1 MYERIKHSIK
11 KIELFNKSRFK
22 IKKIF
27 LRSIYIL
34 KNDKNIK
41 FKSLLH
47 ESKYNEAHN
56 FYLENILEK
65 NLYTLENFIE
75 YLSLSMRL
83 RKKENVKVVSSAI
96 LSFKQWSPKIYIFLL
111 NNSKYKLLS
120 FWLKK
125 VCKRDKN
132 FLQLLTNLRFYS
144 NNEDKFIIKFLKSR
158 VAAQKIQLKIKEII
172 ADMYFNDMQSNSL
185 YYFSVFDHIIN
196 DYLASKNFKNKKI
209 KKKCAIL
216 NLNPWTQSIGH
227 FILLDGFI
235 KGVLLGILDYDI
247 VRFSEQPKSIISNK
261 FLHKMYKES
270 MEKNFSFSNKN
281 EYIFSK
287 PNMDAWRTKGNK
299 FTMSHKLCIKIQKI
313 WSEKGNKPLIEITDD
328 HMKIGDK
335 FISKIFDNKKK
346 WFCTLHVREPGFRF
360 NDDLW
365 LDTGRNAEIK
375 NYKKGIAYIAKQKG
389 FTIRIGQKENKKVNF
404 KNYFDYGRSKYKSD
418 FLDIYL
424 ISKAKFHIGTSS
436 GLSFIPLIFGK
447 NKNIYTNL
455 SQPFFIHLP
464 GSIGIPK
471 LLKSLSSNSYQKLS
485 TYDQIDPPLLFSGNE
500 NFKNL
505 NLKLEENSPEDIYDI
520 IKEFLNAFEKK
531 EWYKIISKRKTFLIK
546 GNNNIFC
553 QNKIPMP
560 KTFIKK
566 YKNLMY

>member
-1 MYERIKHSIK
+1 MYQGIKNSIK
-11 KIELFNKSRFK
+11 KIELINKYRFK
-22 IKKIF
+22 IKKNY
-27 LRSIYIL
+27 LRFICIL
-34 KNDKNIK
+34 KNDKSVK
-41 FKSLLH
+41 FESLLH

-65 NLYTLENFIE
+65 NLYSFKNFDK

-83 RKKENVKVVSSAI
+83 KKKENIKVINSAI
-96 LSFKQWSPKIYIFLL
+96 LSFKKWSPNIYIFLL
-111 NNSKYKLLS
+111 NNPKCKLLS
-120 FWLKK
+120 LWLRE
-125 VCKRDKN
+125 VYKRDKN
-132 FLQLLTNLRFYS
+132 LLQLLTNLVFYPDS
-144 NNEDKFIIKFLKSR
+144 EDKFIAKFLKSKE
-158 VAAQKIQLKIKEII
+158 AAQKIQLQIKEII
-172 ADMYFNDMQSNSL
+172 AGMYFNDMQSNSL
-185 YYFSVFDHIIN
+185 FYFSVLDHITN

-227 FILLDGFI
+227 FIYLDGFI
-235 KGVLLGILDYDI
+235 KGVLLGILDYDLI
-247 VRFSEQPKSIISNK
+247 RFSEEPKSIITNK

-281 EYIFSK
+281 EYTFSK

-299 FTMSHKLCIKIQKI
+299 FAMSHKLCIKIQKI
-313 WSEKGNKPLIEITDD
+313 WSEKGNKPLLEITDD
-328 HMKIGDK
+328 QMKIGDK

-389 FTIRIGQKENKKVNF
+389 FTIRMGQKENTKENF

-436 GLSFIPLIFGK
+436 GFSFIPLIFGK

-455 SQPFFIHLP
+455 SHPFYHHLP

-471 LLKSLSSNSYQKLS
+471 LLKSLSSNRYQKLS
-485 TYDQIDPPLLFSGNE
+485 TYDQIDPPMLFSGNE

-505 NLKLEENSPEDIYDI
+505 NLEFEENSPEDIYDL
-520 IKEFLNAFEKK
+520 IKEFLNGFEKK
-531 EWYKIISKRKTFLIK
+531 EWYKILSKRKTFLIK
-546 GNNNIFC
+546 GNKNIFC
-553 QNKIPMP
+553 QNKIPMS

-566 YKNLMY
+566 YKNLMH

>member
-1 MYERIKHSIK
+1 MYGTIKHFIK

-22 IKKIF
+22 IKKNYLKF
-27 LRSIYIL
+27 IYIL
-34 KNDKNIK
+34 KNEKDIK
-41 FKSLLH
+41 FQSLIH
-47 ESKYNEAHN
+47 ESKYNEAYN
-56 FYLENILEK
+56 FYLENILK
-65 NLYTLENFIE
+65 KKLCSFDNLGK

-83 RKKENVKVVSSAI
+83 RKKEDLKIINSAI
-96 LSFKQWSPKIYIFLL
+96 LFFKQWSPDVYIFLL

-132 FLQLLTNLRFYS
+132 FLQLLTNLMFYS

-158 VAAQKIQLKIKEII
+158 VAAQKIQLQIKEVI
-172 ADMYFNDMQSNSL
+172 AAMYFNDMQSNSL
-185 YYFSVFDHIIN
+185 YYFSVFDHVIN
-196 DYLASKNFKNKKI
+196 DYLASKNFKNKII

-227 FILLDGFI
+227 FIYLDGFI
-235 KGVLLGILDYDI
+235 KGVLLGILDYDT
-247 VRFSEQPKSIISNK
+247 VRFSEEPKSIISNK
-261 FLHKMYKES
+261 FLYKMYKES

-281 EYIFSK
+281 EYTFSK

-299 FTMSHKLCIKIQKI
+299 FTFSHKLCVKIQKI
-313 WSEKGNKPLIEITDD
+313 WSEKGNKPLLEITDD
-328 HMKIGDK
+328 QIKIGDK

-360 NDDLW
+360 NDHLW

-375 NYKKGIAYIAKQKG
+375 NYKKGIAYISKQKG
-389 FTIRIGQKENKKVNF
+389 FTIRMGQKENKKANF

-471 LLKSLSSNSYQKLS
+471 LLKSLSSNRYQKLS
-485 TYDQIDPPLLFSGNE
+485 TYDQIDPPMLFSGNE

-505 NLKLEENSPEDIYDI
+505 NLEFEENLPEDIYDL
-520 IKEFLNAFEKK
+520 IKEFLNGFEKK
-531 EWYKIISKRKTFLIK
+531 EWYKILSKRKTFLIK
-546 GNNNIFC
+546 GNKNIFC

-560 KTFIKK
+560 NTFIKK
-566 YKNLMY
+566 YKNLMF

>member
-1 MYERIKHSIK
+1 M
-11 KIELFNKSRFK
+11 
-22 IKKIF
+22 
-27 LRSIYIL
+27 
-34 KNDKNIK
+34 
-41 FKSLLH
+41 
-47 ESKYNEAHN
+47 
-56 FYLENILEK
+56 
-65 NLYTLENFIE
+65 ENFIE

-83 RKKENVKVVSSAI
+83 RKKENVKVVNSAI
-96 LSFKQWSPKIYIFLL
+96 LSLKQWSPKIYIFLL

-227 FILLDGFI
+227 FIYLDGFI

-261 FLHKMYKES
+261 FFHKMYKES

-328 HMKIGDK
+328 HMKICDK
-335 FISKIFDNKKK
+335 FI
-346 WFCTLHVREPGFRF
+346 
-360 NDDLW
+360 
-365 LDTGRNAEIK
+365 
-375 NYKKGIAYIAKQKG
+375 
-389 FTIRIGQKENKKVNF
+389 
-404 KNYFDYGRSKYKSD
+404 
-418 FLDIYL
+418 
-424 ISKAKFHIGTSS
+424 
-436 GLSFIPLIFGK
+436 
-447 NKNIYTNL
+447 
-455 SQPFFIHLP
+455 
-464 GSIGIPK
+464 
-471 LLKSLSSNSYQKLS
+471 
-485 TYDQIDPPLLFSGNE
+485 
-500 NFKNL
+500 
-505 NLKLEENSPEDIYDI
+505 
-520 IKEFLNAFEKK
+520 
-531 EWYKIISKRKTFLIK
+531 
-546 GNNNIFC
+546 
-553 QNKIPMP
+553 
-560 KTFIKK
+560 
-566 YKNLMY
+566 